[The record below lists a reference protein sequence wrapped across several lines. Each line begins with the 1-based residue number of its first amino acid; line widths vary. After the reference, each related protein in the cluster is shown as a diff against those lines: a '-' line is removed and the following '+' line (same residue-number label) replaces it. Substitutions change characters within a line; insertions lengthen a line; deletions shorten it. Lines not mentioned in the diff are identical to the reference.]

1 MVSGGGLTFEVTVG
15 VTIGVTVVG
24 MTFGVIIEMSSEAML
39 EVGGTLLGTYSS
51 LTSTSCSW
59 RYFGWRYFGA

>member
-15 VTIGVTVVG
+15 VSSGIT
-24 MTFGVIIEMSSEAML
+24 IEMSSEAML

>member
-1 MVSGGGLTFEVTVG
+1 MVSGGGLTFGVTVG
-15 VTIGVTVVG
+15 VTIGVTVG

>member
-1 MVSGGGLTFEVTVG
+1 MVSGGGLTFG
-15 VTIGVTVVG
+15 VTVG
-24 MTFGVIIEMSSEAML
+24 MTFGVTITMSSEAML
-39 EVGGTLLGTYSS
+39 EVEGGGTLLGTYSS

>member
-1 MVSGGGLTFEVTVG
+1 MVSGGGLTFGVTVG
-15 VTIGVTVVG
+15 VTIGVTVG
-24 MTFGVIIEMSSEAML
+24 MSFGITIGVSSEAML

>member
-15 VTIGVTVVG
+15 VTFGVT
-24 MTFGVIIEMSSEAML
+24 IEMSSEAML